1 MKRLSIIFLAT
12 LVLSLTAMP
21 QFRVGL
27 QGGVTTNA
35 LHFDKKILSSERRTG
50 WTAGVHMELGLPI
63 VGLGIDGSLMF
74 KHHNDVLEGDDR
86 TYHRDYIE
94 IPVHVYY
101 KLQLVGLNKI
111 LSPYAFTGPNFGF
124 LCHES
129 KDTTWDNRASN
140 VSWDAGFGVE
150 LLRHV
155 QVSASYS
162 LGLTKAFKKVGV
174 DQEGESITGRDHC
187 WTITAAYLF

>member
-1 MKRLSIIFLAT
+1 MKRLSVILLAT
-12 LVLSLTAMP
+12 LVLSLTAVA

-27 QGGVTTNA
+27 KGGITTNA
-35 LHFDKKILSSERRTG
+35 LHFDKEILNSERRTG
-50 WTAGVHMELGLPI
+50 WTAGIHLELGLPV

-74 KHHNDVLEGDDR
+74 KHHNDVLEGIDH

-94 IPVHVYY
+94 IPLHVRY
-101 KLQLVGLNKI
+101 KLNLVGLNQI
-111 LSPYAFTGPNFGF
+111 LAPYAFTGPNFGF

-129 KDTTWDNRASN
+129 DDITWDNRASN

-155 QVSASYS
+155 QISASYS
-162 LGLTKAFKKVGV
+162 LGLTKAFKQVGI
-174 DQEGESITGRDHC
+174 DQEGESISGRDHC